1 MSNGYVVESFADAPM
16 RVRAWFENEDDAREY
31 AGKLGASAYMHA
43 GEILAGD
50 ALDALK
56 QEAIGRD
63 DEIAYLTRALDTA
76 KAEAE
81 DSQADAERAES
92 EADDARDEAR
102 DANDETEK
110 LRVELAALRKE
121 AA

>member
-56 QEAIGRD
+56 RDAADNTATIAQMSREIDLATIEAKDARRD
-63 DEIAYLTRALDTA
+63 
-76 KAEAE
+76 
-81 DSQADAERAES
+81 ADAAHRELADLARS
-92 EADDARDEAR
+92 EAA
-102 DANDETEK
+102 
-110 LRVELAALRKE
+110 
-121 AA
+121 